1 MRGHDSL
8 LQLVKVLLKMGLRI
22 SFCLFMVLVSVVLF
36 SMQLPNVHQLK
47 HTPKLTVTELDFGTE
62 AVTFCMHE
70 GVKIRFML
78 TLDDFKTEDVK
89 VKISKGEVD
98 LKTWEAETF
107 TYLINPKAEAFE
119 VEVWVTMKDVVEI
132 QVPVVNGKLADY
144 DVSGAFDTSNAK
156 WKPISE
162 VFQVD
167 GDYVKVISNWKLY
180 GRICE

>member
-1 MRGHDSL
+1 MVS
-8 LQLVKVLLKMGLRI
+8 RI

-47 HTPKLTVTELDFGTE
+47 HAPKLTVTELDFGTE

-70 GVKIRFML
+70 GVKIRFKL
-78 TLDDFKTEDVK
+78 PLDEFKTEDVI
-89 VKISKGEVD
+89 VKKSKGEVD

-119 VEVWVTMKDVVEI
+119 LEVWVKMKDVNQI
-132 QVPVVNGKLADY
+132 QVPLVNGKVAAY
-144 DVSGAFDTSNAK
+144 DASGIYNTTNAK

-162 VFQVD
+162 VYQVD
-167 GDYVKVISNWKLY
+167 GDYVKLISNWKLY

>member
-1 MRGHDSL
+1 
-8 LQLVKVLLKMGLRI
+8 
-22 SFCLFMVLVSVVLF
+22 MVLVSVVLF
-36 SMQLPNVHQLK
+36 SVQLPNVHQLK

-70 GVKIRFML
+70 GVKIRFKL

-119 VEVWVTMKDVVEI
+119 LEVWVKMKDVGQI
-132 QVPVVNGKLADY
+132 HVPVIDGKVAAY
-144 DVSGAFDTSNAK
+144 DASGAYNTTNAK
-156 WKPISE
+156 WRSVKEMYE
-162 VFQVD
+162 VE
-167 GDYVKVISNWKLY
+167 GDYVKLISNWKLY

>member
-1 MRGHDSL
+1 MVS
-8 LQLVKVLLKMGLRI
+8 RI
-22 SFCLFMVLVSVVLF
+22 SYCLCLVLVSVVLF
-36 SMQLPNVHQLK
+36 SMQLPNDYQLK
-47 HTPKLTVTELDFGTE
+47 HAPKLTVTELDFGTE

-70 GVKIRFML
+70 GVKIRFKL
-78 TLDDFKTEDVK
+78 TLDDFKTEDVI
-89 VKISKGEVD
+89 VKKSKGEVD

-107 TYLINPKAEAFE
+107 TYLINPKSEAFE
-119 VEVWVTMKDVVEI
+119 VEVWVKTKDVAQI
-132 QVPVVNGKLADY
+132 QVPVVNGELADY

-162 VFQVD
+162 VYQVD

>member
-1 MRGHDSL
+1 MVS
-8 LQLVKVLLKMGLRI
+8 RI
-22 SFCLFMVLVSVVLF
+22 SFCLFIVLVSVALF
-36 SMQLPNVHQLK
+36 SVQLPNVHQLK

-70 GVKIRFML
+70 GVKIRFKL
-78 TLDDFKTEDVK
+78 TLDDFKTEDVI
-89 VKISKGEVD
+89 VKKSKGEVD
-98 LKTWEAETF
+98 LKTWETETF

-119 VEVWVTMKDVVEI
+119 VEVWVKTKDVAQI
-132 QVPVVNGKLADY
+132 QVPVVNGELAGY

-162 VFQVD
+162 VCQVD